1 MKISEQ
7 KDPSGES
14 IKFILDLFNSNK
26 INEAKNEIDKQLIKN
41 ITPPKTKGL
50 LDYFNYPQI

>member
-1 MKISEQ
+1 VYTQHKKPFLNF
-7 KDPSGES
+7 KDR
-14 IKFILDLFNSNK
+14 KFFRNGSSNDWK
-26 INEAKNEIDKQLIKN
+26 TKIDKQLIKN

>member
-14 IKFILDLFNSNK
+14 IKFILELFNSNK
-26 INEAKNEIDKQLIKN
+26 INEAKNEIDKQLIKYPHSSILLN
-41 ITPPKTKGL
+41 ILGAV
-50 LDYFNYPQI
+50 FAS